1 MPDLDIVNCNAQFLL
16 GIGEAVWITT
26 IFKGIPCF
34 IIGVYASNAFV
45 LSRAFSPSYQRLE
58 GNTRGVFG
66 GFISD
71 IMIEDGL
78 FVDDNSRQ
86 HDRSTLNQSGINTS
100 VDPTV
105 TYPFVHT
112 CMSFNSVQD
121 ISRHQKCVMC
131 MAEGRKKATYIYCG
145 FCTNTSHREID
156 RHSSRHA
163 YCMGCKYQCFQRQTP
178 L

>member
-1 MPDLDIVNCNAQFLL
+1 
-16 GIGEAVWITT
+16 
-26 IFKGIPCF
+26 
-34 IIGVYASNAFV
+34 
-45 LSRAFSPSYQRLE
+45 
-58 GNTRGVFG
+58 
-66 GFISD
+66 
-71 IMIEDGL
+71 MIEDGL

-163 YCMGCKYQCFQRQTP
+163 YCMGCKYQCFQRHMANCFVNKLKNDSTLTQLIIAKQPRVTTVAGP
-178 L
+178 HKTSF